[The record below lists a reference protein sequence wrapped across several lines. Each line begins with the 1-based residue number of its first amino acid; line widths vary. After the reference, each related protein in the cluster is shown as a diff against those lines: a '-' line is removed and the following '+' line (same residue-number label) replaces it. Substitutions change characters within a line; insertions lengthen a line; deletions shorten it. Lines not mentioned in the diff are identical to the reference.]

1 MDYVTLLQKHAIE
14 KENRPYL
21 VLRDRKI
28 TYGQAY
34 EDVRGF
40 ITPDWKKQ
48 FPAGY
53 KTGVLI
59 RTQNLYHQLLAF
71 LAVMDA
77 GQVPVIGHY
86 DLPEAAE
93 EKLVTQNRIGFV
105 LEEKENGWTLRQ
117 GYSPKEGAAGTKAGE
132 TDTGETAPRP
142 EKMQKAAETVSGFV
156 PAPVPYQNACMG
168 VLSSGSTDVPKVMYR
183 TYESWKGV
191 SALPAISAYGLPLFM
206 KAVRWQS
213 AMCSIAVSGWR

>member
-14 KENRPYL
+14 KENTPYL
-21 VLRDRKI
+21 ILRDRKI

-59 RTQNLYHQLLAF
+59 RTQSLYHQLLAF

-105 LEEKENGWTLRQ
+105 LEEKENGWILRQ
-117 GYSPKEGAAGTKAGE
+117 GYSPKE
-132 TDTGETAPRP
+132 
-142 EKMQKAAETVSGFV
+142 
-156 PAPVPYQNACMG
+156 
-168 VLSSGSTDVPKVMYR
+168 
-183 TYESWKGV
+183 
-191 SALPAISAYGLPLFM
+191 
-206 KAVRWQS
+206 
-213 AMCSIAVSGWR
+213 

>member
-53 KTGVLI
+53 KTGVL
-59 RTQNLYHQLLAF
+59 
-71 LAVMDA
+71 
-77 GQVPVIGHY
+77 
-86 DLPEAAE
+86 
-93 EKLVTQNRIGFV
+93 
-105 LEEKENGWTLRQ
+105 
-117 GYSPKEGAAGTKAGE
+117 
-132 TDTGETAPRP
+132 TG
-142 EKMQKAAETVSGFV
+142 VSGG
-156 PAPVPYQNACMG
+156 NGCRTGACH
-168 VLSSGSTDVPKVMYR
+168 R
-183 TYESWKGV
+183 T
-191 SALPAISAYGLPLFM
+191 L
-206 KAVRWQS
+206 
-213 AMCSIAVSGWR
+213 

>member
-142 EKMQKAAETVSGFV
+142 EKIQKAAETVSGF
-156 PAPVPYQNACMG
+156 
-168 VLSSGSTDVPKVMYR
+168 
-183 TYESWKGV
+183 
-191 SALPAISAYGLPLFM
+191 
-206 KAVRWQS
+206 
-213 AMCSIAVSGWR
+213 

>member
-21 VLRDRKI
+21 ILRDRKI

-34 EDVRGF
+34 EDVRVF

-53 KTGVLI
+53 KTCVLI
-59 RTQNLYHQLLAF
+59 WTQNLYHQLLAF

-132 TDTGETAPRP
+132 TDKDEIDTDETAPRP
-142 EKMQKAAETVSGFV
+142 EEMQKAAETVSGFV

-168 VLSSGSTDVPKVMYR
+168 VLSSSGAEPPLLYR
-183 TYESWKGV
+183 RGRG
-191 SALPAISAYGLPLFM
+191 GLSGREFQLY
-206 KAVRWQS
+206 RQS
-213 AMCSIAVSGWR
+213 QHMGFRHL

>member
-1 MDYVTLLQKHAIE
+1 MNYVTLLQKHAIE

-21 VLRDRKI
+21 LLRDRTI

-34 EDVRGF
+34 EDVRVF

-53 KTGVLI
+53 KTCVLI

-105 LEEKENGWTLRQ
+105 LEEKENGWILRQ
-117 GYSPKEGAAGTKAGE
+117 GYS
-132 TDTGETAPRP
+132 RRRRCRN
-142 EKMQKAAETVSGFV
+142 QSG
-156 PAPVPYQNACMG
+156 CDG
-168 VLSSGSTDVPKVMYR
+168 YR
-183 TYESWKGV
+183 
-191 SALPAISAYGLPLFM
+191 
-206 KAVRWQS
+206 
-213 AMCSIAVSGWR
+213 

>member
-71 LAVMDA
+71 LAVIDA

-105 LEEKENGWTLRQ
+105 LEEKENGCRH
-117 GYSPKEGAAGTKAGE
+117 
-132 TDTGETAPRP
+132 
-142 EKMQKAAETVSGFV
+142 
-156 PAPVPYQNACMG
+156 
-168 VLSSGSTDVPKVMYR
+168 
-183 TYESWKGV
+183 
-191 SALPAISAYGLPLFM
+191 
-206 KAVRWQS
+206 QS
-213 AMCSIAVSGWR
+213 R